1 MARGIGQNLFRRS
14 SGVPDI
20 VSIDPMLGIRLGD
33 ALLRMIGEMRRLTAL
48 LAAVAIAAG
57 PLAVGSAAMGK
68 ERREDHH
75 EQAPARGDA
84 GRWAPPP
91 GRQAPAQGQQAY
103 RGEEYRGGGA
113 AGYDP
118 RSFPQAAPRMDP
130 RMDPRSGYRA
140 DPRYDPRAYAAP
152 PSYAGGAAR
161 RGGYLGPGS
170 RGEVIQ
176 DPGRLRLRP
185 PPRGYQWVQ
194 TPHGWAM
201 VSQSTGQVFD
211 VVPY

>member
-1 MARGIGQNLFRRS
+1 
-14 SGVPDI
+14 
-20 VSIDPMLGIRLGD
+20 
-33 ALLRMIGEMRRLTAL
+33 MIGEMRRLTAL
-48 LAAVAIAAG
+48 LAAIAIAAG
-57 PLAVGSAAMGK
+57 PLAAGGAAVGK
-68 ERREDHH
+68 ERREERR
-75 EQAPARGDA
+75 EQAPAPGRGDA
-84 GRWAPPP
+84 GRWGP
-91 GRQAPAQGQQAY
+91 GRQGPAQGPQGY
-103 RGEEYRGGGA
+103 RGEEYRGGP

-118 RSFPQAAPRMDP
+118 RSYPQAIPRADP
-130 RMDPRSGYRA
+130 RMDPRGGYRA

-152 PSYAGGAAR
+152 PSYGGGAAH
-161 RGGYLGPGS
+161 RGGYLGPSS

-194 TPHGWAM
+194 TPRGWAM

>member
-1 MARGIGQNLFRRS
+1 MGLGIGLNLFRRS
-14 SGVPDI
+14 SGVSDI
-20 VSIDPMLGIRLGD
+20 VSIDRGGF
-33 ALLRMIGEMRRLTAL
+33 LRMIGDMRRLTAL

-57 PLAVGSAAMGK
+57 SLAAGGAAVAK
-68 ERREDHH
+68 EERHEERH
-75 EQAPARGDA
+75 EQAPAPARGDA
-84 GRWAPPP
+84 GRWAP
-91 GRQAPAQGQQAY
+91 GRQGPQAY
-103 RGEEYRGGGA
+103 RGEEFRGGP

-118 RSFPQAAPRMDP
+118 RSYPQAAPRMDP
-130 RMDPRSGYRA
+130 RMDPRGGYRA

-152 PSYAGGAAR
+152 PSYGGGAAR

-185 PPRGYQWVQ
+185 PPHGYQWVQ
-194 TPHGWAM
+194 TPRGWAM